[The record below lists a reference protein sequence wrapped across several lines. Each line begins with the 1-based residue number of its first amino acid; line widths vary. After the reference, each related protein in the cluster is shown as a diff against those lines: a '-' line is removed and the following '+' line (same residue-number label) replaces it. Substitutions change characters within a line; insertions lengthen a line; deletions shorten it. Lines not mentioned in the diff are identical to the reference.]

1 MNKLNFRCSLA
12 LLMVIVLSQV
22 TSAQKAGWMKQI
34 ITVNSGKFE
43 YVPPMQDYVTL
54 QSFNPVTKTVI
65 AFDTIFT
72 QSAQDILI
80 RGHFAFVLAQ
90 DSIIKYDLNSYKRVA
105 AVADSGLS
113 KLGLYKNRLIVSK
126 QYPLVRY
133 FMEVLDTANLSLI
146 AQVDNIPGDCGGVAV
161 TDDSV
166 YVAVNG
172 GWMGTEGKI
181 AVVDPASW
189 TLARIINLGASA
201 IGINNLYQDENK
213 IYSVNKTPYGMPDVG
228 SITEYDPATGNFVNG
243 MVNVKVGNGVGI
255 WKRMLYA
262 VFNYGIGSFD
272 LNSMKVADSTIIQD
286 PGSAG
291 FVYILSAV
299 IDTMNKQI
307 HVNIGDYLSP
317 GRCLVA
323 SLTGDS
329 ITTYSTGISTETVGV
344 DYREYPASIP
354 PEQNGITKLSIY
366 PNPAA
371 DKITLDYT
379 GEPGIAD
386 VFITDVFGREV
397 QHLRFTLDKS
407 GTMTISLEKL
417 SPGMYCVGLKTGHAE
432 VVRKFM
438 KQ

>member
-354 PEQNGITKLSIY
+354 PEQNGISKLSIY

-397 QHLRFTLDKS
+397 QHRIFTLDKS

-417 SPGMYCVGLKTGHAE
+417 SPGMYCAVIKTATGEKVA
-432 VVRKFM
+432 KFM
-438 KQ
+438 KR